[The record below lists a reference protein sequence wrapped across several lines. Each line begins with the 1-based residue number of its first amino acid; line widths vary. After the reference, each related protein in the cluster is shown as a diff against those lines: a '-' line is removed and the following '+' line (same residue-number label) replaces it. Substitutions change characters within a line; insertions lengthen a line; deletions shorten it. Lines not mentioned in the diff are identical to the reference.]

1 MTRNEDRYEAIQ
13 SRPASRRS
21 SRWFQLTLR
30 TALVVLTLA
39 CVWLGILTKRA
50 RDQRAAVARIEQL
63 GGRIDYDWEY
73 EYVERGQ
80 ARPNA
85 VRPGWPW
92 LHRAVGPEYFQEVF
106 FVRLY
111 KSRATDADLRLIGKL
126 RGVRMLSL
134 SSPNV
139 SDAGLHE
146 LRSWR
151 LLHLDLDNCQI
162 TDEGIQHLRECAEL
176 KQLKSLD
183 LSGTAVGD
191 KTAQQ
196 LASEFPQLQHLDLSE
211 TRVTSQGIVHLAKL
225 RNLRDL
231 SFSNSAVDDAAVD
244 ELKQALPQCEIRR

>member
-1 MTRNEDRYEAIQ
+1 MTTHDKLAEALQ
-13 SRPASRRS
+13 APKSTGRSR
-21 SRWFQLTLR
+21 RWFQLSLR
-30 TALVVLTLA
+30 MALVVLTLG
-39 CVWLGILTKRA
+39 CVWLGVLTKRA

-63 GGRIDYDWEY
+63 GGRIDYGWEY
-73 EYVERGQ
+73 EWADRGQ

-92 LHRAVGPEYFQEVF
+92 LHRAVGPELFQEVF

-134 SSPNV
+134 SSPSV
-139 SDAGLHE
+139 SDVGLHE

-151 LLHLDLDNCQI
+151 LIHLDLDRCQI
-162 TDEGIQHLRECAEL
+162 TDEGFRHLRESAEL
-176 KQLKSLD
+176 KQLESLD

-191 KTAQQ
+191 KTAQ
-196 LASEFPQLQHLDLSE
+196 LVSEFPQLQHLDLSA
-211 TRVTSQGIVHLAKL
+211 TRVTSQGVIHLAKL

-231 SFSNSAVDDAAVD
+231 SFSNTAVDDAAV
-244 ELKQALPQCEIRR
+244 EALKQALPQCEIQR